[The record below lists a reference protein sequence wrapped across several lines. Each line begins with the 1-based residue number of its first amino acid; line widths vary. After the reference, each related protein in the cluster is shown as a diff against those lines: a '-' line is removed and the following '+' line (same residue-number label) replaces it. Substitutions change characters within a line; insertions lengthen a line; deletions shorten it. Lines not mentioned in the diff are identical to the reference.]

1 MLRVL
6 HAGMRMQGLASPA
19 QAWLKSAQVPLD
31 AKRQIVT
38 QVLSQRGWLGVL
50 KLGMGVH
57 DVQGEALMHYLVGD
71 RTPTYFFN
79 AWLRL
84 ERYTHSRHRI
94 KLKQLPSEEGKG
106 LDGVEMHHHSL
117 IAALPPSP
125 AEDIV
130 VLGVLLGLVDHLGWG
145 ELAFRWQADTPWQDW
160 TQLSQHPQCIDE
172 ALNLAIHNKATAH
185 WQICWG
191 QKDMSSN
198 EKLLG
203 IASVHPD
210 VSGLRYELGPWSAK
224 VAQWLAQQLNT
235 FAVETTKIDDAAHHL
250 GVSAR
255 SLQRQ
260 LQAEGLRYVDVLGHV
275 RTNMAASR
283 LKGSTSL
290 SEIGFVCGYTD
301 QAHFC
306 REFKRRVG
314 MSPLQFRQQ
323 PSLNLTKR

>member
-1 MLRVL
+1 M
-6 HAGMRMQGLASPA
+6 
-19 QAWLKSAQVPLD
+19 PLD

-57 DVQGEALMHYLVGD
+57 DVQGEALMHYLLGN
-71 RTPTYFFN
+71 RTPMYFFN

-94 KLKQLPSEEGKG
+94 QLKPLPSEEDNG

-117 IAALPPSP
+117 ISALPPSP

-130 VLGVLLGLVDHLGWG
+130 VLGVLLGLVDRMGWG
-145 ELAFRWQADTPWQDW
+145 ELAFRWQADAPWQDW
-160 TQLSQHPQCIDE
+160 KQLGQNPQCIDE
-172 ALNLAIHNKATAH
+172 ALHLAINSKATAH
-185 WQICWG
+185 WQICWA
-191 QKDMSSN
+191 QKDMTGK
-198 EKLLG
+198 EQLLA
-203 IASVHPD
+203 IAPVNPD
-210 VSGLRYELGPWSAK
+210 VSQLHSELGPWSAK
-224 VAQWLAQQLNT
+224 VAQWLVQQLNT
-235 FAVETTKIDDAAHHL
+235 FAVETTKINNAAHHL

-275 RTNMAASR
+275 RTNMAASH
-283 LKGSTSL
+283 LKGATSL
-290 SEIGFVCGYTD
+290 SEVGFVCGYTD

-323 PSLNLTKR
+323 PSSGLLKR

>member
-6 HAGMRMQGLASPA
+6 HAGMRKQGLASPA

-38 QVLSQRGWLGVL
+38 QVLSQRGWIGVL

-57 DVQGEALMHYLVGD
+57 DVHGEALMHYLLCN
-71 RTPTYFFN
+71 RTPMYVFN

-94 KLKQLPSEEGKG
+94 QLKPLPSEEDKG

-117 IAALPPSP
+117 ISALPPSP

-130 VLGVLLGLVDHLGWG
+130 VLGVLLGLVDRMEWG
-145 ELAFRWQADTPWQDW
+145 ELAFRWQADRPWQNW
-160 TQLSQHPQCIDE
+160 TQVSEQPQSIDE
-172 ALNLAIHNKATAH
+172 TLHRVIKGKATAH
-185 WQICWG
+185 WQICWA
-191 QKDMSSN
+191 QKDTSSN

-203 IASVHPD
+203 IAPVDPD
-210 VSGLRYELGPWSAK
+210 VSQLHSELGPWSAK
-224 VAQWLAQQLNT
+224 VAQWLVQQLNT

-275 RTNMAASR
+275 RTNLAAFR
-283 LKGSTSL
+283 LKGAASL

-323 PSLNLTKR
+323 PSFGLKKR